1 MKNRALC
8 GFIILTIG
16 LGIVANILL
25 SIKVQA
31 LNKSGNSILFKS
43 KNIRSSNHSDFTSEE
58 EKLLNLKYLTKS
70 VTNSG
75 CNNDEVMCSQ
85 GECSTSK

>member
-16 LGIVANILL
+16 LGIAANILL

-43 KNIRSSNHSDFTSEE
+43 KKIKSSKHSDFTTEE
-58 EKLLNLKYLTKS
+58 EKLLNLKYLTKTEANS
-70 VTNSG
+70 V
-75 CNNDEVMCSQ
+75 CNNDEIMCSQ
-85 GECSTSK
+85 GECSISK